1 MREAFGTVSYGF
13 FPMRTMEPELAARLI
28 HSADERID
36 VEDLELGVRFLR
48 HAAVEVGSL
57 PSDR

>member
-1 MREAFGTVSYGF
+1 
-13 FPMRTMEPELAARLI
+13 MRTMEPELAARLI
-28 HSADERID
+28 HSADERIE

-57 PSDR
+57 LSAA